1 MDEYQASI
9 QDLRTSLERAQR
21 ARAIW
26 EGVANLL
33 NADLKNE
40 LGPVEYATRYGRSAL
55 STLYALV
62 EETERS

>member
-33 NADLKNE
+33 NEDLKAE
-40 LGPVEYATRYGRSAL
+40 LGPAEYATRYGRSAL
-55 STLYALV
+55 STLFHQV
-62 EETERS
+62 EETERP

>member
-9 QDLRTSLERAQR
+9 GDLRTSLERAQR

-26 EGVANLL
+26 EGVTNLL

-40 LGPVEYATRYGRSAL
+40 LGPTEYAARYGRSAL
-55 STLYALV
+55 STLYAIV
-62 EETERS
+62 EETEK